1 MRLMPFVACA
11 LALAA
16 IADRADAQP
25 PARSLTIEAAW
36 QAPVGHH
43 QPRAEDVPVVDP
55 LAPSLA
61 EQELDRALKICRG
74 C

>member
-1 MRLMPFVACA
+1 MRLVPFVACV

-16 IADRADAQP
+16 IADRAHAQP
-25 PARSLTIEAAW
+25 PARPMTIMAAW
-36 QAPVGHH
+36 QAPVGHR
-43 QPRAEDVPVVDP
+43 QPRAEDVPFADP

>member
-1 MRLMPFVACA
+1 MRLMPFVACV

-25 PARSLTIEAAW
+25 PARSLTIKAAW
-36 QAPVGHH
+36 QAPVGHR
-43 QPRAEDVPVVDP
+43 QPRADDVPLADP
-55 LAPSLA
+55 LAPSPA
-61 EQELDRALKICRG
+61 DQELDRALNICRG

>member
-16 IADRADAQP
+16 IAARADAQP
-25 PARSLTIEAAW
+25 PARSPTIKAAW
-36 QAPVGHH
+36 QAPVGHR
-43 QPRAEDVPVVDP
+43 QPRAEDVQLADP
-55 LAPSLA
+55 LAPSPA
-61 EQELDRALKICRG
+61 DQELDRALQICRG